1 MQCSFSSTSF
11 KIFIGWNMKLHLL
24 IYNIHSLHAYTHGTK
39 YNSTYTNLYICI
51 LKKNQHHVAHQKKD
65 YLYCRLSFIFKLT
78 ILRWNIFILKAF
90 SKLSF
95 FRTTLFLTDFQKLPS
110 SNHYQRYEHLWRKK
124 PMYHLFLSH
133 TFSKFISN
141 NITRDHIFYLL
152 DRINNVCTGSEN
164 F

>member
-1 MQCSFSSTSF
+1 MHIHMVQST
-11 KIFIGWNMKLHLL
+11 IQHTQ
-24 IYNIHSLHAYTHGTK
+24 IYIYAY
-39 YNSTYTNLYICI
+39 
-51 LKKNQHHVAHQKKD
+51 LKKTSIMWLTKKKD

-78 ILRWNIFILKAF
+78 ILRWNVFILKAF

-110 SNHYQRYEHLWRKK
+110 SNHYQRYDHLWRKK
-124 PMYHLFLSH
+124 PTYHLFLSH

-152 DRINNVCTGSEN
+152 DGINNVCTGSEN